1 MAFHTTFDFEELK
14 LPGLG
19 EGVLIYGRAKLEDNG
34 DGDFAIT
41 SIVLDGRRTLPA
53 PSVTG
58 SNTFDQM
65 LCRMIMDVLYD
76 DKTVDGRH
84 CAQEWADAVTQS
96 RERDPDDARDQR
108 IDDAAFFGHSSAARL
123 ERHFSTA
130 AE

>member
-1 MAFHTTFDFEELK
+1 MAFKTTYDFEQLQ
-14 LPGLG
+14 LPALG
-19 EGVLIYGRAKLEDNG
+19 EGVLIYGQAKLEDNG
-34 DGDFAIT
+34 DGYFAIT
-41 SIVLDGRRTLPA
+41 SITLDGRRTLPA
-53 PSVTG
+53 PSRSG

-96 RERDPDDARDQR
+96 LERDPDDARDR
-108 IDDAAFFGHSSAARL
+108 IIGDAVFFGHSSAARL
-123 ERHFSTA
+123 ERHFLGA